1 MSFQAF
7 FPDNYN
13 VQVYSRNHVS
23 APAFFSSDSADCG
36 CSRYS
41 GAGLS
46 GLALAISLQRFA
58 PDVDFEIYEGAAEL
72 AEIGA
77 GIGLAPRTWAMVQA
91 LGIEDAL
98 LKISG
103 DGDRPSAWNTR
114 TYRRNLD
121 LHAKSGSDFA
131 RASQV
136 RPRGGS

>member
-1 MSFQAF
+1 M
-7 FPDNYN
+7 
-13 VQVYSRNHVS
+13 
-23 APAFFSSDSADCG
+23 
-36 CSRYS
+36 
-41 GAGLS
+41 S

-103 DGDRPSAWNTR
+103 DGGRPSA
-114 TYRRNLD
+114 
-121 LHAKSGSDFA
+121 
-131 RASQV
+131 
-136 RPRGGS
+136 